1 MEQVFQYEITLKPAD
16 FDENGNWKLSG
27 ALESVQQAVTA
38 HCVSLGMD
46 WDSMAA
52 KGLFWVVLRHRMV
65 LYHPVQA
72 GQTLTVKTW
81 PLPATR
87 AAYPRAVEA
96 LDQDGNVVLRLMSLW
111 VLMDLHTRTMVLPSR
126 SGVLVP
132 GVHQED
138 ELPVPQALPAHTG
151 ENHLLWTVSDGDLD
165 INGHVN
171 NVRYLDHCEFLAG
184 DYAASH
190 KVKQLQICYLAE
202 VLPHQE
208 ITLHYTL
215 CDGIL
220 TVDGTRPRAEDA
232 ALTERVF
239 SVSIEYI

>member
-27 ALESVQQAVTA
+27 ALESVLQAVTA

-81 PLPATR
+81 PLPVTR

-126 SGVLVP
+126 SGVVGP
-132 GVHQED
+132 GVHQQD
-138 ELPVPQALPAHTG
+138 ELPAPQALPAHAG
-151 ENHLLWTVSDGDLD
+151 ENKLLWTVSDGDLD

-184 DYAASH
+184 DYAAEH
-190 KVKQLQICYLAE
+190 RVKQLQIC
-202 VLPHQE
+202 
-208 ITLHYTL
+208 
-215 CDGIL
+215 
-220 TVDGTRPRAEDA
+220 
-232 ALTERVF
+232 
-239 SVSIEYI
+239 